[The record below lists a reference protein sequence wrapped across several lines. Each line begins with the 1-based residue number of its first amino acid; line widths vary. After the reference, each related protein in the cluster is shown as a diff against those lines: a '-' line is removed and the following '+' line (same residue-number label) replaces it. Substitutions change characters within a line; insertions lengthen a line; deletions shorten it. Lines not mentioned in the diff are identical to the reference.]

1 MTFQGRS
8 CDAHG
13 TPDRT
18 GVLLVNLGTPDAPTP
33 RALRRYLAEFL
44 ADPRVVEVPRPI
56 WLAILYGVILPL
68 RSPRSARAYAKVWTD
83 QGSPLR
89 VWSERLTEARR
100 VARAAEAAF
109 GLASHRAALR
119 EGEPCPRCGTGIL
132 AVHYSEYTLCYCPEE
147 QTGGQP
153 LKDRRLS
160 RLLK

>member
-83 QGSPLR
+83 EGSPLL
-89 VWSERLTEARR
+89 VHSRR
-100 VARAAEAAF
+100 QAAASWPGRA
-109 GLASHRAALR
+109 
-119 EGEPCPRCGTGIL
+119 
-132 AVHYSEYTLCYCPEE
+132 
-147 QTGGQP
+147 
-153 LKDRRLS
+153 
-160 RLLK
+160 